1 MKTHLRTRKQRGGSS
16 PYAVAFGS
24 VDEGVEEPPRTQ
36 AEEEVVPAVPP
47 APDTH
52 LPSFPGPAP
61 LNVDTEASGTE
72 ELPIRIQ
79 SDLNPI
85 ATPFIMNQGV
95 SQTPQIKIPKKRIS
109 RKKPK
114 ENKRFSI
121 PSRNNIRLVLSEREI
136 EQVPPRNARQP
147 LSERPIQQTQRRNRP
162 PTDFAM
168 SRFLCPVLYYLCKKI
183 INNTYDLQ
191 AIVTVPMYMEN
202 LRPALTQIGIYSP
215 DNETMR
221 QNMISFIIFLS
232 DRIILLHKRYTVTEL
247 LQDLVD
253 QHESRGLPLSHQT
266 CGAGTMAY
274 INSVEQEE
282 IMRIVIGEGENELPT
297 VYNIDNNDLITRVG
311 IAFINQ

>member
-1 MKTHLRTRKQRGGSS
+1 MKTQLRTRKQRGGSS
-16 PYAVAFGS
+16 PNRNMSEA
-24 VDEGVEEPPRTQ
+24 
-36 AEEEVVPAVPP
+36 VPAVPP
-47 APDTH
+47 APDNH
-52 LPSFPGPAP
+52 LPPNPGSVP
-61 LNVDTEASGTE
+61 LIVDTEYLNRE
-72 ELPIRIQ
+72 ELPIQ
-79 SDLNPI
+79 SNLNPI
-85 ATPFIMNQGV
+85 VHPFGMNQGV
-95 SQTPQIKIPKKRIS
+95 RQTPQIRIPKKRIS
-109 RKKPK
+109 RRRPR
-114 ENKRFSI
+114 ENTRFSI

-136 EQVPPRNARQP
+136 EQVPPRNVRPPTNIAPFINVIPP

-221 QNMISFIIFLS
+221 QNIISFIIFLS
-232 DRIILLHKRYTVTEL
+232 DRINLLNKKYTVTGL

-266 CGAGTMAY
+266 CSAGTMAY
-274 INSVEQEE
+274 INSDIQEE
-282 IMRIVIGEGENELPT
+282 IMRIVIGEGVNELPI
-297 VYNIDNNDLITRVG
+297 VDYINNDLITRVG
-311 IAFINQ
+311 MAFINQ

>member
-1 MKTHLRTRKQRGGSS
+1 MKTQLRTRKQRGGSS
-16 PYAVAFGS
+16 PNRNMDE
-24 VDEGVEEPPRTQ
+24 VD
-36 AEEEVVPAVPP
+36 PAVPLD
-47 APDTH
+47 PDNH
-52 LPSFPGPAP
+52 LPPNPGPVP
-61 LNVDTEASGTE
+61 LIVDTEYLNRE
-72 ELPIRIQ
+72 ELPFQ
-79 SDLNPI
+79 SNLNP
-85 ATPFIMNQGV
+85 TTHPFVMNQRV
-95 SQTPQIKIPKKRIS
+95 SQTLKIRIPKKRIS
-109 RKKPK
+109 RRRPK
-114 ENKRFSI
+114 ENTRFSI

-136 EQVPPRNARQP
+136 EQVPPRNVRPP
-147 LSERPIQQTQRRNRP
+147 LSERPIQQTQQTQRRNRP

-183 INNTYDLQ
+183 INNTYDLN
-191 AIVTVPMYMEN
+191 ANVIVPMYMEN

-221 QNMISFIIFLS
+221 QNMINFIIFLS
-232 DRIILLHKRYTVTEL
+232 DRINLLHKRYTVTEL

-266 CGAGTMAY
+266 CGTGTMAY

>member
-1 MKTHLRTRKQRGGSS
+1 MKIQLRTRKQRGGSS
-16 PYAVAFGS
+16 PN
-24 VDEGVEEPPRTQ
+24 RNM
-36 AEEEVVPAVPP
+36 EEVVSAVPP
-47 APDTH
+47 APDNH
-52 LPSFPGPAP
+52 LPPNPGPES
-61 LNVDTEASGTE
+61 LILDTEHLNRE

-79 SDLNPI
+79 SNLNPI
-85 ATPFIMNQGV
+85 ATPFVMNQRV
-95 SQTPQIKIPKKRIS
+95 SQTPQIRIPKKRIS
-109 RKKPK
+109 RRRPK
-114 ENKRFSI
+114 ENTRFSI
-121 PSRNNIRLVLSEREI
+121 PSQNNIRLVLSERKI
-136 EQVPPRNARQP
+136 EQTTAGNVRPPTNIAPPINVRPP
-147 LSERPIQQTQRRNRP
+147 LSERPIQQTQRINRP

-191 AIVTVPMYMEN
+191 AIVTVPMYMES
-202 LRPALTQIGIYSP
+202 LRHALTQIGIYSP
-215 DNETMR
+215 SNQAMR

-274 INSVEQEE
+274 INSDIQEE
-282 IMRIVIGEGENELPT
+282 IMRIVIGEGENELPN
-297 VYNIDNNDLITRVG
+297 VDYIDNNDLITRVG

>member
-1 MKTHLRTRKQRGGSS
+1 MKTHLRTRKQRGGSI
-16 PYAVAFGS
+16 PNRNM
-24 VDEGVEEPPRTQ
+24 D
-36 AEEEVVPAVPP
+36 EVVPAVPP

-52 LPSFPGPAP
+52 LPSSPGPVP
-61 LNVDTEASGTE
+61 LIVDTEYLNRE
-72 ELPIRIQ
+72 ELPIQ
-79 SDLNPI
+79 SNLNP
-85 ATPFIMNQGV
+85 TTHPFVMNQGV
-95 SQTPQIKIPKKRIS
+95 RQTPQIKIPKKRIS
-109 RKKPK
+109 RRRPK
-114 ENKRFSI
+114 ENTRFSI
-121 PSRNNIRLVLSEREI
+121 PSQNNIRLVLSEKEI
-136 EQVPPRNARQP
+136 EQTTTGN
-147 LSERPIQQTQRRNRP
+147 IRP

-221 QNMISFIIFLS
+221 QNIISFIIFLS
-232 DRIILLHKRYTVTEL
+232 DRINLLNKKYTVTGL

-253 QHESRGLPLSHQT
+253 QHELRGLPLSHQT
-266 CGAGTMAY
+266 CNAGTMSY